1 MKNNTNNIQELFT
14 TYPDILSVSQLME
27 LLQIGKVLAYKLI
40 VNKKLKPLKLGVNTK
55 LLNKALLITLTE
67 GVKIDRKNSH

>member
-40 VNKKLKPLKLGVNTK
+40 VNKKI
-55 LLNKALLITLTE
+55 KAL
-67 GVKIDRKNSH
+67 KIGREYKIIKQSVIDYINGRS